1 MYSFAQDIVVK
12 STALVLK
19 VLEIDYLQNAYQI
32 SRVGIELEKVL

>member
-1 MYSFAQDIVVK
+1 MYSFVQDIVVK

-19 VLEIDYLQNAYQI
+19 EIDYLQNAYQI

>member
-1 MYSFAQDIVVK
+1 MYSVVQDIVVK

-19 VLEIDYLQNAYQI
+19 EIDYLQNSYQI